1 MRRTEEMAA
10 YLQDYRAERIAAKR
24 AELEKNY
31 TGMLPALGEKTDL
44 LVRTQ
49 AAYQETGR
57 QGQLRYLAFLRLRS
71 GGYTQ
76 SYETALTMTDKRLY
90 LDKCMDCVY
99 WKPDIVYE
107 GLAGDLEKAGYLL
120 GREFIRLEKYE
131 IFYIQQRLLSDDW
144 ELLCAFLPRLV
155 QGIADRITGSSLLL
169 EDELEVLCGGYMEK
183 MQTVCRINTGGERN
197 GKQEKFVSY
206 GR

>member
-1 MRRTEEMAA
+1 MRRTKELEV
-10 YLQDYRAERIAAKR
+10 YLQDYRAERTAAKR

-31 TGMLPALGEKTDL
+31 TRMIPALGEKTDR
-44 LVRTQ
+44 LVRLQTAYQ
-49 AAYQETGR
+49 AAGR
-57 QGQLRYLAFLRLRS
+57 QERIRNLAFFRLGS
-71 GGYTQ
+71 SAYTQ
-76 SYETALTMTDKRLY
+76 SHETALAMSNRKLY

>member
-1 MRRTEEMAA
+1 MRRTKEMEDC
-10 YLQDYRAERIAAKR
+10 LQDYRAERTAAKR

-31 TGMLPALGEKTDL
+31 TRMIPALGEKTDR
-44 LVRTQ
+44 LVRLQTAYQ
-49 AAYQETGR
+49 AAGR
-57 QGQLRYLAFLRLRS
+57 QERIRNLAFFRLGS
-71 GGYTQ
+71 SAYTQ
-76 SYETALTMTDKRLY
+76 SHETALAMSNRKLY